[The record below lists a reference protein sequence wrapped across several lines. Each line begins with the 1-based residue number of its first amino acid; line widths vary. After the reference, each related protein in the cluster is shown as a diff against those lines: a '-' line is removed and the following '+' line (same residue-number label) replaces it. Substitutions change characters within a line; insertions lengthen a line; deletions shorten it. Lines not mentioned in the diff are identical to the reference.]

1 MSPVGLRSPLMSPR
15 SNTTGPPSLEPGSAA
30 LFGTRLQRL
39 ADTTEHYS
47 DAEIAMHVGV
57 TTNYIAKL
65 RAGRSMPSFEK
76 GRAIAAF
83 FNVHVDYL
91 LQPDDHLAVQQVEQ
105 RLQELVQR
113 HGGSSA
119 TTQPVTPA
127 PEGDDETLWQQL
139 QEVHGVREI
148 AMRAGQLSPGARAS
162 VLDIVNRILSS
173 ENNAGAPATEPRDP

>member
-1 MSPVGLRSPLMSPR
+1 MSPR
-15 SNTTGPPSLEPGSAA
+15 SNTTGPSSLERGSAA

-91 LQPDDHLAVQQVEQ
+91 LQPDDHPAVQQVEQ
-105 RLQELVQR
+105 RLQELVHR
-113 HGGSSA
+113 RSGSSA
-119 TTQPVTPA
+119 TNPAVSPA
-127 PEGDDETLWQQL
+127 PGDDDETLWQQL

-148 AMRAGQLSPGARAS
+148 AMRAGQLSPGARAA
-162 VLDIVNRILSS
+162 VLDIVNRILGSESS
-173 ENNAGAPATEPRDP
+173 TATTEQKTRES